1 MVDRGN
7 IPLALEILSHA
18 SDSDLLQFVHQIK
31 PVVIRLQTLSWTLS
45 YNLRLPSAND
55 GNASVVPQSQVRG
68 SSSTSF
74 SETSLEDTTRTSGDA
89 GSELTVNGKQTLPP
103 PGFNTITNQDVGK
116 KDKCQARVEKLLT
129 GAAARLDETR
139 TFLSQE
145 EASAVGQPIWE
156 SEHPLVV
163 DLQVK
168 SNETK
173 ASPQVQFRKLLS
185 QLEIAIRFTRWEEA
199 QFPSSK
205 VQLLA
210 ENLYEPRSTGHIAQY
225 LQAQTDIKDKEAAQ
239 HGIRHGIKHLVLQKF
254 MKRSLDNSED
264 RHVCGDVE
272 GFSAIMAFQFTDCR
286 KINFPDLPI
295 LVNELRSE
303 RFCHI
308 WQLAKESSAWFR
320 RCQATHAG
328 TTPFPL
334 MVKDAHNP
342 RREC

>member
-1 MVDRGN
+1 MVALVN

-18 SDSDLLQFVHQIK
+18 SDSDLLQFVPQIK
-31 PVVIRLQTLSWTLS
+31 PIVVRLQTLSWTLS
-45 YNLRLPSAND
+45 YNLCPPSDNEENVLA
-55 GNASVVPQSQVRG
+55 VPQSQVACSSSR
-68 SSSTSF
+68 SSST
-74 SETSLEDTTRTSGDA
+74 TSLEDATRTSGNA
-89 GSELTVNGKQTLPP
+89 GSESSLNGEHTLPP
-103 PGFNTITNQDVGK
+103 LEFNTITNKDPGK
-116 KDKCQARVEKLLT
+116 KDKRQARVEKLLT
-129 GAAARLDETR
+129 GAAARLNETR
-139 TFLSQE
+139 AFLSQE

-199 QFPSSK
+199 QYQSSK
-205 VQLLA
+205 VQLLV

-225 LQAQTDIKDKEAAQ
+225 LQAQKDIKDKEAAQ
-239 HGIRHGIKHLVLQKF
+239 HGIRHGIKHLVIQQLL
-254 MKRSLDNSED
+254 KRSLDNSGEM
-264 RHVCGDVE
+264 RVCGDVE
-272 GFSAIMAFQFTDCR
+272 GFSAIMGFQFTDCR

-295 LVNELRSE
+295 LVDELRSE
-303 RFCHI
+303 RFHHI

-328 TTPFPL
+328 MTCFPL
-334 MVKDAHNP
+334 LIGCAHDLS
-342 RREC
+342 R